1 MRRLDAERSR
11 IEEELRR
18 ADEEARSLE
27 IEAARLAEALRAR
40 SSDRDHRERER
51 GRRQV
56 DDARDDYTDR
66 RRFDPPVPRRD
77 RDRDRTRYNDDDEDD
92 RRQYD
97 APPPPPPRSRAM
109 SRERARY
116 NETADRRR
124 FEEEVERR
132 ALEKAEAMVGRRPKA
147 ADADVV
153 RGRVS
158 RIEEEARTRH
168 VEDESDRRARVRVSD
183 FHRRPDDDDYGYDDG
198 YGRRPGMD
206 AGRAGGRGLG
216 PKDVPPD
223 VIYRQGGYEG
233 RDRFDGGG
241 SDRFVD
247 RRADEAG
254 SYRSP
259 APAPAPASTS
269 VSPFAG
275 PRGRPEHSP
284 SATAPAAA
292 PPAAA
297 GPAPAVASSN
307 FSVFEVGAPQGSL
320 GLVLLP
326 YAIRIPILAKMV
338 TIFCAIVEQVR
349 VDTLVPSAALGTE
362 KHPSSNLRALPCT
375 PTTATTQSKNTS
387 AIQRGDIVMSVGDMT
402 LVGDEEQSPGG
413 MNHCNACVQILSQ
426 APHPRRIRFYRSRS
440 VNANENA
447 SSVPAEEA
455 IQIAPIIFNGGDGGR
470 RLMEALKG
478 LGQISSAPQ
487 DSARAAPPSAPAVAE
502 PTYDMTM
509 MRGVIQQA
517 PPGVRSVDHAP
528 RAAAPDPFKPPAGFE
543 PFHKLSVPHGF
554 GGSRGADTAA
564 SPPAAP
570 LPSSASRAAERG
582 SDTRTSYLQ
591 GTLKPLSTSYTI
603 EGEHVTGKSIR
614 DKRQNDLESKR
625 GSRVFEHIFRDKQN
639 KPLGLGLV
647 ATQLSVETHAGRRQ
661 TFWTVLVSSNSS
673 GAERIQVGD
682 VLLYAHANLCVLDAT
697 QARSGVEFTR
707 AVAALLSAAAHP
719 RAVRFAR
726 LESLHDDAEDGML
739 QTFYALGKVC
749 VMGGRPP
756 AHQRLTSRAPR
767 PPLLCRRPRAT

>member
-198 YGRRPGMD
+198 YGHRPGMD

-259 APAPAPASTS
+259 PRPRPRRPHQCRPSPAPVAARST
-269 VSPFAG
+269 P
-275 PRGRPEHSP
+275 
-284 SATAPAAA
+284 
-292 PPAAA
+292 
-297 GPAPAVASSN
+297 
-307 FSVFEVGAPQGSL
+307 
-320 GLVLLP
+320 LLP
-326 YAIRIPILAKMV
+326 LPLPPPLL
-338 TIFCAIVEQVR
+338 Q
-349 VDTLVPSAALGTE
+349 LQ
-362 KHPSSNLRALPCT
+362 ALP
-375 PTTATTQSKNTS
+375 
-387 AIQRGDIVMSVGDMT
+387 QR
-402 LVGDEEQSPGG
+402 
-413 MNHCNACVQILSQ
+413 
-426 APHPRRIRFYRSRS
+426 
-440 VNANENA
+440 
-447 SSVPAEEA
+447 
-455 IQIAPIIFNGGDGGR
+455 
-470 RLMEALKG
+470 
-478 LGQISSAPQ
+478 
-487 DSARAAPPSAPAVAE
+487 
-502 PTYDMTM
+502 
-509 MRGVIQQA
+509 
-517 PPGVRSVDHAP
+517 
-528 RAAAPDPFKPPAGFE
+528 
-543 PFHKLSVPHGF
+543 
-554 GGSRGADTAA
+554 
-564 SPPAAP
+564 
-570 LPSSASRAAERG
+570 SRAAIFPYSKWVHRRDHWG
-582 SDTRTSYLQ
+582 WCFCRT
-591 GTLKPLSTSYTI
+591 LSGY
-603 EGEHVTGKSIR
+603 R
-614 DKRQNDLESKR
+614 
-625 GSRVFEHIFRDKQN
+625 
-639 KPLGLGLV
+639 
-647 ATQLSVETHAGRRQ
+647 
-661 TFWTVLVSSNSS
+661 FW
-673 GAERIQVGD
+673 
-682 VLLYAHANLCVLDAT
+682 
-697 QARSGVEFTR
+697 
-707 AVAALLSAAAHP
+707 P
-719 RAVRFAR
+719 RW
-726 LESLHDDAEDGML
+726 
-739 QTFYALGKVC
+739 
-749 VMGGRPP
+749 
-756 AHQRLTSRAPR
+756 
-767 PPLLCRRPRAT
+767 